1 MKIKIYYTSLL
12 LAVAAFTSCNDWL
25 DVDPKDKMLENKQY
39 STEENIYSV
48 TNGLYREL
56 IGEHLYGGKLTQT
69 TLEMM
74 GHVYTYPP
82 SQPST
87 GDRAMPFY
95 HLANFNYT
103 SDDTKGLF
111 ANIWKNAYSTLL
123 HINVYIKNVEES
135 PAIMPEQYKKI
146 LLGEAYG
153 LRAYLHFDIF
163 RLFGPVYSNRNGN
176 KILPYNN
183 KTEVTLNHTGYEE
196 TEYSSADEY
205 IALLLKDIEKAES
218 LLNGNDPVLAGPE
231 SITEKL
237 LNDNFFQN
245 RNRRMNY
252 YAVKGLEARVRQY
265 VGNDA
270 EAAGAAKII
279 TDQIGSDK
287 VFKWVNLSN
296 YARNYNYIFFSEVIF
311 GINNLNKASS
321 ATSWY
326 AGTDMRDSY
335 VVDYNNL
342 VKNILAY
349 EGNALSSM
357 LDIRSKQW
365 TLSNVVSSAGY
376 SNEGTYRSNRY
387 IPISDE
393 ESAVKDL
400 QPLMR
405 ISEMYY
411 IQAEA
416 ALKAGNKAKT
426 VELLN
431 TVLQH
436 RGLTEQYYLTM
447 DKADEEIQ
455 AHIEREY
462 YREFFGEG
470 QVFFF
475 HKRRGSTQMFK
486 GNGEGKVSV
495 SDPFSNYVVPVP
507 EDETN
512 I

>member
-1 MKIKIYYTSLL
+1 MKIKVYYTFLL

-25 DVDPKDKMLENKQY
+25 DVTPKDKMLEDKQF
-39 STEENIYSV
+39 STEDNIYQA
-48 TNGLYREL
+48 TNGLYREM
-56 IGEHLYGGKLTQT
+56 IGEHLYGGQLTQT
-69 TLEMM
+69 TLEVM
-74 GHVYTYPP
+74 GHVYTYPL

-87 GDRAMPFY
+87 GDRSMPFY
-95 HLANFNYT
+95 NLANFNYT
-103 SDDTKGLF
+103 SDETKGLF
-111 ANIWKNAYSTLL
+111 ANIWKNAYSALL
-123 HINVYIKNVEES
+123 HINIYIKNVEES
-135 PAIMPEQYKKI
+135 QAVMSEKYKKI

-163 RLFGPVYSNRNGN
+163 RMFGPVYQNRNGN

-183 KTEVTLNHTGYEE
+183 KTEITLNHTGYEE

-205 IALLLKDIEKAES
+205 IALVLKDIEKAES
-218 LLNGNDPVLAGPE
+218 LLNNNDPVLTDTE
-231 SITEKL
+231 SITNKL
-237 LNDNFFQN
+237 KNDNFFQN

-252 YAVKGLEARVRQY
+252 YAVKGLEARIKQY
-265 VGNDA
+265 IGDDEKAA
-270 EAAGAAKII
+270 EAAKAV
-279 TDQIGSDK
+279 TDRVGN
-287 VFKWVNLSN
+287 VFKWVNPTTFVRD
-296 YARNYNYIFFSEVIF
+296 YDYIFFSEVIF

-365 TLSNVVSSAGY
+365 TLSNVVSSPGY

-400 QPLMR
+400 QPLIR

-416 ALKAGNKAKT
+416 ALKTGNKGKA

-431 TVLQH
+431 SVLQH
-436 RGLTEQYYLTM
+436 RGLTEQYYLTVN
-447 DKADEEIQ
+447 KTDEEIQ
-455 AHIEREY
+455 THIEREY

-475 HKRRGSTQMFK
+475 HKRCGSTQMFK
-486 GNGEGKVSV
+486 GNGEGKASV
-495 SDPFSNYVVPVP
+495 PSPGYNYVVPIP

>member
-1 MKIKIYYTSLL
+1 MKIKIYHTLVL
-12 LAVAAFTSCNDWL
+12 LAIATFTSCNDWL
-25 DVDPKDKMLENKQY
+25 DVTPKDKMLEDQQF
-39 STEENIYSV
+39 SSEDNIYSA
-48 TNGLYREL
+48 TNGLYREMV
-56 IGEHLYGGKLTQT
+56 GEHLYGGKLTQT
-69 TLEMM
+69 TLETM
-74 GHVYTYPP
+74 GHIYTYPP
-82 SQPST
+82 NQPST
-87 GDRAMPFY
+87 GDRSLLFY
-95 HLANFNYT
+95 RLANFQYT
-103 SDDTKGLF
+103 SDEAKGLF
-111 ANIWKNAYSTLL
+111 AEIWKNAYSTLL
-123 HINVYIKNVEES
+123 HINIYIKNVEES
-135 PAIMPEQYKKI
+135 QAVMSEKYKKI

-163 RLFGPVYSNRNGN
+163 RVFGPVYRYRNGD

-183 KTEVTLNHTGYEE
+183 KTEITLNHTGYEE

-205 IALLLKDIEKAES
+205 IALLLEDIGKAES
-218 LLNGNDPVLAGPE
+218 LLNGNDPVLTDPE
-231 SITEKL
+231 SISSDL

-252 YAVKGLEARVRQY
+252 YAVKGLEARIRQY
-265 VGNDA
+265 MEDDA
-270 EAAGAAKII
+270 KAAELAKII
-279 TDQIGSDK
+279 TDQVGSDK
-287 VFKWVNLSN
+287 IFNWVNTSD
-296 YARNYNYIFFSEVIF
+296 YARYYNYIFFSEVIF
-311 GINNLNKASS
+311 GINNLDKSPN
-321 ATSWY
+321 ATKWY
-326 AGTDMRDSY
+326 TGTDMRDSY

-365 TLSNVVSSAGY
+365 TLSNVVTSPGY

-387 IPISDE
+387 IAISDE
-393 ESAVKDL
+393 NSAVKDL

-405 ISEMYY
+405 VSEMYY

-416 ALKAGNKAKT
+416 ALKTDKAKA

-431 TVLQH
+431 AVLRH
-436 RGLTEQYYLTM
+436 RGLTEQYYLTT
-447 DKADEEIQ
+447 DETDEKIQ
-455 AHIEREY
+455 EHIEREY

-475 HKRRGSTQMFK
+475 HKRRCSSQMFN
-486 GNGEGKVSV
+486 GNSEGKVSI
-495 SDPFSNYVVPVP
+495 SAISSYVVPVP